1 MLLPPRSCARS
12 HFVLVLFL
20 STILGIFAIPLA
32 PRESPSDIPELKP
45 RSGDSNLEVSL
56 GLKRTDSAGKTL
68 PYKVE
73 KNPKDLD
80 YPGVVLLLPDENWFI
95 IFARTQEISAKK
107 NPTTNLWEIQRKTIM
122 GIAEFGNT
130 EDKSKFFDAIDHL
143 PSQPS
148 PYGAL
153 HMLIE
158 YMSGRMKMDEYPLPA
173 TFKYEDQE
181 NNWQQIFWAMTN
193 PTRENQYPHTP
204 YLKLAP
210 GMTLNGWRELNRPR
224 KKGGISA
231 TWPFAG
237 TVLEHVV
244 HVQEEAVPS
253 LPWNS
258 FLLKNESQ
266 VKPISHTQ
274 ESFYHGIPSGG
285 MHHKYNQ
292 RMLRVTQIENLPPS
306 DLAIDEYA
314 DLVKHH
320 KIPVTTFRKAIP
332 FA

>member
-45 RSGDSNLEVSL
+45 RSGDSKLEVTL
-56 GLKRTDSAGKTL
+56 QLQRRDSAGNTL
-68 PYKVE
+68 PFLTE
-73 KNPKDLD
+73 KNRKDPGQ
-80 YPGVVLLLPDENWFI
+80 PGVVLLLPDDNWFI
-95 IFARTQEISAKK
+95 LLTRVQEFSAKK
-107 NPTTNLWEIQRKTIM
+107 VPTTEHWKIHREPVTTNRRGLSLGRAVFQHIK
-122 GIAEFGNT
+122 
-130 EDKSKFFDAIDHL
+130 DKSYFYEAIDNL
-143 PSQPS
+143 PPQPS

-173 TFKYEDQE
+173 TFNYEDQE

-266 VKPISHTQ
+266 VKPS
-274 ESFYHGIPSGG
+274 
-285 MHHKYNQ
+285 
-292 RMLRVTQIENLPPS
+292 
-306 DLAIDEYA
+306 EYWS
-314 DLVKHH
+314 
-320 KIPVTTFRKAIP
+320 
-332 FA
+332 